1 MELLP
6 TVFAVVLIVITVVL
20 AIVGYQ
26 LVQVLQELKKTLIKV
41 NATIDTVETRFS
53 AVVEPLQR
61 LGGAATGIRTGIKVF
76 EMFVGW
82 LNRDKSSRK

>member
-20 AIVGYQ
+20 AVVGYQ
-26 LVQVLQELKKTLIKV
+26 LVLVLQELKKTILKV
-41 NATIDTVETRFS
+41 NTTIDTVETRFS
-53 AVVEPLQR
+53 SIVEPIQR

-82 LNRDKSSRK
+82 LNRDKSDRR

>member
-26 LVQVLQELKKTLIKV
+26 LVMVLQELKKTLIKI
-41 NATIDTVETRFS
+41 NTTIDTVETRFS
-53 AVVEPLQR
+53 SVVEPLQR
-61 LGGAATGIRTGIKVF
+61 LGGAAAGIRTGIKVF

-82 LNRDKSSRK
+82 LNRDKQNRK